1 MAQYSFDP
9 SNNRERADAIK
20 VLKALEP
27 QAFDSSSNSRFGAQS
42 PMTSYDQ
49 PLQQISNLQH
59 EVDKLQHEKKNLTS
73 DLDRS
78 RSEIAK
84 RDQQIEHLEDKITK
98 INNDLD
104 TKIKQVKENAEV
116 EAQVKI
122 DEINKNF
129 TESIR
134 KKDEEY
140 RRLERESRNKA
151 LELEKE
157 IESLKKRLEAY
168 EPVGAEVGEEK
179 LFNIDTLTH
188 SLEETNDTAAPY
200 KVRIVSSEKVIF
212 QFNTDSGPMISACAN
227 RSEMLEPFCEIIDAA
242 EGATAIRRGAWG
254 EAKLSPSG
262 NIRIE
267 DITKKAQI
275 SLIRN

>member
-20 VLKALEP
+20 VLKALDP
-27 QAFDSSSNSRFGAQS
+27 QAFDSTSDSRFGGQTQRT
-42 PMTSYDQ
+42 PNDQ
-49 PLQQISNLQH
+49 LAIQVGSLKQDV
-59 EVDKLQHEKKNLTS
+59 EKLQNEKKDLTS
-73 DLDRS
+73 QLDRS
-78 RSEIAK
+78 RSDIAK
-84 RDQQIEHLEDKITK
+84 KDQRINALEERITK
-98 INNDLD
+98 LNQDLD
-104 TKIKQVKENAEV
+104 TEV
-116 EAQVKI
+116 EKAKEDAKLEAQIKI
-122 DEINKNF
+122 EEINENHQN
-129 TESIR
+129 ELQN
-134 KKDEEY
+134 KDEEY
-140 RRLERESRNKA
+140 RKLQRESHNKA
-151 LELEKE
+151 RELEKE

-168 EPVGAEVGEEK
+168 EPIGAEVGEEK
-179 LFNIDTLTH
+179 LFNIDSFTH

-212 QFNTDSGPMISACAN
+212 QFNTDSGPMVSACAN
-227 RSEMLEPFCEIIDAA
+227 RSEMLEPFCEIIDAT
-242 EGATAIRRGAWG
+242 EGATAIRRGTWG